1 MYYPFNSIIALFA
14 SIMGNPQQLSAQG
27 DLELISSARRFF
39 STLTETFEVAQKL
52 LELAENFENAATTAL
67 GPESRKRPRDS
78 SPAATLEHH
87 LSYTNGNVAGAEAVT
102 EWFAG
107 GAEFYDQSG
116 AEFQNH
122 LMQSS
127 DLWMAPSS
135 FDWDDWVEN
144 IGRMPIPDPR
154 VSSL

>member
-1 MYYPFNSIIALFA
+1 
-14 SIMGNPQQLSAQG
+14 MGNPQQPSAQG

-39 STLTETFEVAQKL
+39 STLTQTFEVAQKL
-52 LELAENFENAATTAL
+52 LELAENFENAASAAL
-67 GPESRKRPRDS
+67 GPGSRKRQRES
-78 SPAATLEHH
+78 SPPPTLDHS
-87 LSYTNGNVAGAEAVT
+87 LSYGNGNATVAGAVT
-102 EWFAG
+102 AEWFAG

-144 IGRMPIPDPR
+144 IGKMPIQDPR